1 MGSPPETFYRQAYG
15 AKQYHMLGIYMHR
28 ALLVLMLMCIP
39 IAFIWAY
46 TTQNFR
52 MVGQNS
58 KISMQVGI
66 YARWFIPSIFAYG
79 ILQCQLRFLQ
89 VQNNVWSSTISTG
102 FTSLVHILMCWT
114 LVFKNGFGNEVLPC
128 PMPSFNGSMCC

>member
-28 ALLVLMLMCIP
+28 VLLVLMLMCIP
-39 IAFIWAY
+39 IAFIWAH

-79 ILQCQLRFLQ
+79 ILQCQLRFL
-89 VQNNVWSSTISTG
+89 
-102 FTSLVHILMCWT
+102 
-114 LVFKNGFGNEVLPC
+114 
-128 PMPSFNGSMCC
+128 